1 FKDAGLDVEIIAPA
15 DASVPPKMVAAGQA
29 DLAISYQQQVHL
41 DVHADMP
48 LIRVGTLVDSPLNCL
63 MVRDDGS
70 VNEIADLEGRKIGFS
85 VAGVE
90 EVLLETILGGHGVK
104 MSDVELINVNFSL
117 APALMSK
124 QVDAVMGAYRNV
136 ELNQMEI
143 EGVKGKCFFVEEE
156 GVPVYHALVYVA
168 NQDRLEKDK
177 ISRFL
182 SATEKAAQFIVNHP
196 DKGYAL
202 FSSYSSELKDELNQ
216 RAWKDT
222 VARFSRAPA
231 SLDYGRLRRYEAY
244 LKENGLVPSV
254 LPVEKFA
261 IDVNA
266 EGSNSGTSRNRI
278 FHPNCSRAFAPQ
290 RLTTGSPISIMHSCA
305 DWVTAPCRRP
315 PSCIISVMIMSIC
328 TTMRAPLRWAS

>member
-1 FKDAGLDVEIIAPA
+1 MKKLIFAALFSATLSAALTTGAQANDKLKLILDWYVNPDHGPIIVAEKLGYFTDAGLDVEIIAPA

-156 GVPVYHALVYVA
+156 GVPVYDELVYVA
-168 NQDRLEKDK
+168 NKDRLEKDK

-182 SATEKAAQFIVNHP
+182 GATEKAAQFIVNHP

-231 SLDYGRLRRYEAY
+231 SLDHGRWSRYEAY
-244 LKENGLVPSV
+244 LHENGLVPSI
-254 LPVEKFA
+254 LPVEQLA

-266 EGSNSGTSRNRI
+266 EGDKS
-278 FHPNCSRAFAPQ
+278 
-290 RLTTGSPISIMHSCA
+290 
-305 DWVTAPCRRP
+305 
-315 PSCIISVMIMSIC
+315 
-328 TTMRAPLRWAS
+328 